1 MIDPLFEQA
10 IQSAARYLRNARHAI
25 AFTGAGISTPSGIP
39 DFRSQGSG
47 LWRKSDPMK
56 VASLSSFR
64 HTPQVFFDWLRPLA
78 QYIDRATPNP
88 AHLALAQMEQA
99 GILKAVITQ
108 NIDGLHQRGGSQ
120 TVLEV
125 HGSLTTLVC
134 MHCHSTYPL
143 EDFLP
148 AFLQDGTLP
157 LCSDCQHILKPDF
170 VLFEEMLPRETWLAA
185 QQHCEEADVVLI
197 AGSALE
203 VMPAASLPMI
213 AADHGAVVLINNYT
227 PTFLDEQAAV
237 LLPADVAEVLPRIQ
251 QICSRTSK
259 WEPQNAPPPC
269 PSQKSGGEYF
279 MHFFRRQA
287 VEKSA

>member
-1 MIDPLFEQA
+1 MIEPLSEQA

-47 LWRKSDPMK
+47 MWRKNDPMK

-78 QYIDRATPNP
+78 QHIDRSMPNP
-88 AHLALAQMEQA
+88 AHLALAQIEQA
-99 GILKAVITQ
+99 GILKAIITQ
-108 NIDGLHQRGGSQ
+108 NIDGLHQRAGSQ

-134 MHCHSTYPL
+134 LYCHTTYPL
-143 EDFLP
+143 KNFRS
-148 AFLQDGTLP
+148 AFLQDGAIP
-157 LCSDCQHILKPDF
+157 HCPSCQRILKPDF
-170 VLFEEMLPRETWLAA
+170 VLFEEMLPRETWLSA

-197 AGSALE
+197 AGSSLE

-251 QICSRTSK
+251 QSLLS
-259 WEPQNAPPPC
+259 AP
-269 PSQKSGGEYF
+269 
-279 MHFFRRQA
+279 
-287 VEKSA
+287 